1 MVIDTNVGDD
11 LMEQLFLKG
20 FQRLL
25 QLVNQRLQLSDI
37 FQHGEDLGLK
47 AAVSLGF
54 QLIELLA
61 NLPRLRVVNICG
73 EVSLCAKPLQREQFC
88 IQFSDALAE
97 LAARLF
103 RL

>member
-1 MVIDTNVGDD
+1 MPLLNQFRKFESAKQCYRHLVMVIDADVGDD

-20 FQRLL
+20 FQWLL
-25 QLVNQRLQLSDI
+25 QLVNQRFQLSDI

-61 NLPRLRVVNICG
+61 NLPRLRMVNIRG
-73 EVSLCAKPLQREQFC
+73 EVSLRA
-88 IQFSDALAE
+88 
-97 LAARLF
+97 
-103 RL
+103 